1 MATPTIDITFL
12 EYFSPI
18 FVFVLVVLIVY
29 AMFYFTKFMGSNK
42 TIHWAI
48 AAIVGIVFMFS
59 TKATTVVTVLAPWFT
74 VFFIFLVFLIM
85 AYKLFGATDDQIKNV
100 ISHSHAI
107 QYGVFTIGIIIVLF
121 ALGAGFGQDLLG
133 YTQDV
138 GEAVDTSGREAGTG
152 STATSDYTQNLIAT
166 LFNTRIL
173 GMILI
178 LAVASLTIRAMS
190 APLRPDWP

>member
-1 MATPTIDITFL
+1 
-12 EYFSPI
+12 
-18 FVFVLVVLIVY
+18 
-29 AMFYFTKFMGSNK
+29 
-42 TIHWAI
+42 
-48 AAIVGIVFMFS
+48 
-59 TKATTVVTVLAPWFT
+59 
-74 VFFIFLVFLIM
+74 M

-100 ISHSHAI
+100 ISNSHAI

-121 ALGAGFGQDLLG
+121 ALGAGFGQELLG

-138 GEAVDTSGREAGTG
+138 GEAVDTQSIDTGTG
-152 STATSDYTQNLIAT
+152 STATSDYTKNLIAT

-173 GMILI
+173 GMVLI